1 MRRHTHLHPQAN
13 SISPFCTIYYSSASH
28 HNWNQKLCSKNV
40 NIILHA
46 GIGGVGEVKWTI
58 HISVHKSRSIQQ
70 FGTMN
75 VCNFIRNYITLV
87 SLSCTITVNAHL
99 NIVTEKMPYNKTN
112 ETQESYRLLLIRD
125 ILLLHVK
132 IKQDPTKQ

>member
-1 MRRHTHLHPQAN
+1 MLARRHTPPPTSKFNFTILQDLLFI
-13 SISPFCTIYYSSASH
+13 SITTQLQSKAL
-28 HNWNQKLCSKNV
+28 QKEV

-46 GIGGVGEVKWTI
+46 GAGGVGEVKWTI
-58 HISVHKSRSIQQ
+58 YISVHRSRSIQQ

-87 SLSCTITVNAHL
+87 SPSCTITVNAHL
-99 NIVTEKMPYNKTN
+99 KIVTKKMPFNKTN

-125 ILLLHVK
+125 ILL
-132 IKQDPTKQ
+132 P